1 MAPEA
6 TNLEDREAMQMLRNT
21 FHKPKP
27 PKKIEAEIWL
37 LFSDTLFIGRCCVV
51 RALHARAGAG

>member
-37 LFSDTLFIGRCCVV
+37 LFSDTL
-51 RALHARAGAG
+51 